1 MCASLSGPAPSSS
14 GDPGP
19 TPRTPPP
26 GPPSGD
32 SSPAEAPVSRRRP
45 IRIQVLLNALV
56 LDGPGRLVAGLAEQW
71 VRQDDVALRVSAL
84 TRGGP
89 LQKTFGDLGVYVE
102 SLDARGLKTLSVARR
117 WARLLRGSAPPDVL
131 HTHLARP
138 DVVGPFVAPL
148 MGRPKVVSTNHGLH
162 AWQEKGRAL
171 GWLYGRLFRA
181 RQRAIDR
188 VVAVS
193 RSVADDLES
202 AGIRRDRID
211 LIPNGVD
218 PEVFRPA
225 AGGMKKEFRRLL
237 GIEPAEGF
245 LILLVGNLIP
255 LKGHEYCL
263 RALPAILETHADTRI
278 LLVGEG
284 PLEETLFSLAR
295 ELGVGDAVKRISPLS
310 VLLPKVMAAADVLVH
325 PSLTESFG
333 LVVAEAQ
340 ACGLPVVATRIGG
353 PAEILSDGETGFL
366 VPPRDWQAIA
376 RAVVDLFSNLEVLRE
391 MGAAGRQRVLHLYD
405 IRRCAADYLDLFH
418 RLVGSQTR

>member
-1 MCASLSGPAPSSS
+1 
-14 GDPGP
+14 
-19 TPRTPPP
+19 
-26 GPPSGD
+26 
-32 SSPAEAPVSRRRP
+32 
-45 IRIQVLLNALV
+45 
-56 LDGPGRLVAGLAEQW
+56 
-71 VRQDDVALRVSAL
+71 
-84 TRGGP
+84 
-89 LQKTFGDLGVYVE
+89 
-102 SLDARGLKTLSVARR
+102 
-117 WARLLRGSAPPDVL
+117 
-131 HTHLARP
+131 
-138 DVVGPFVAPL
+138 
-148 MGRPKVVSTNHGLH
+148 
-162 AWQEKGRAL
+162 
-171 GWLYGRLFRA
+171 
-181 RQRAIDR
+181 
-188 VVAVS
+188 
-193 RSVADDLES
+193 VADDLES